1 MVVSEDKG
9 LRELIEQEKKQ
20 IPADTGVLSNFWHI
34 HMMMDRMM

>member
-1 MVVSEDKG
+1 MVVNEDKG

-20 IPADTGVLSNFWHI
+20 IPADTGDFFWHI